1 VLSPQNFF
9 NTQQLGK
16 KEKNKQTNLPKKYQ
30 LRRTRKPTNPNSSA
44 NTERGVLP
52 MFCCKG
58 AKGYQGLQTSS
69 SREKTKNHEKLTK
82 KKKEKEKL
90 KSNKQSSEDAD
101 WMDGKRRIICRKS
114 SMGCG
119 NGRKPFSSA
128 VSCAKSTF
136 SYNLQLLNI
145 GVSNLRK
152 LEFL

>member
-69 SREKTKNHEKLTK
+69 SREKTKATNRVVKTPTGWMESAELSAENHPWAVEM
-82 KKKEKEKL
+82 E
-90 KSNKQSSEDAD
+90 
-101 WMDGKRRIICRKS
+101 
-114 SMGCG
+114 G
-119 NGRKPFSSA
+119 NLFP
-128 VSCAKSTF
+128 
-136 SYNLQLLNI
+136 LLFRAQ
-145 GVSNLRK
+145 NLR
-152 LEFL
+152 FLIIYSF